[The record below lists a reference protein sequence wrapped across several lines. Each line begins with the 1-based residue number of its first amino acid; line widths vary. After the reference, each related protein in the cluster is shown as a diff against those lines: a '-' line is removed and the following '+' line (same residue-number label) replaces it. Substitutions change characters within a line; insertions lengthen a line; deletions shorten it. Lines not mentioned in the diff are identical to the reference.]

1 MRPRS
6 HLVMSIL
13 EFQEAGT
20 PMRPFFRTRSLLLLA
35 ALGLVLLSSCT
46 NSPVSSLYDANA
58 SFRPQPGITSIS
70 PTGGAVAGIDTVII
84 QGTNFSSVLTEN
96 SVFFNASPAK
106 LFNATT
112 SQITLIA
119 PLVPADSIGVRVVVQ
134 GSIPFSNTA
143 LYKLKAAVASFGGL
157 GVNDTS
163 TSLATDLN
171 GNIYCAYLSHAIEAG
186 VSKITPAGVRSS
198 YAPAT
203 SGVALWSSI
212 KMGPSGYLYAARNF
226 RAIYRFAPG
235 GGASAALW
243 LAFPSGTAIADIDF
257 DQSGNC
263 WGGGNNSNIYRIDQ
277 SKVIT
282 TFPFV
287 GNVHSVRVFNQ
298 GATQYL
304 YFAAK
309 TDVGEKIWR
318 APISASG
325 LGTPELYFD
334 FAAVYP
340 TNVPLAIT
348 FSSDGVMYVGTDNAD
363 GLLVVNSNKTYNAP
377 YGVYKASFGT
387 GLGYFAWGND
397 DDLYASTSNGFLLK
411 LTIRGKTSAP
421 YYGAKL

>member
-6 HLVMSIL
+6 HLVTSTL

-20 PMRPFFRTRSLLLLA
+20 PMRPFFITRSLFLFA
-35 ALGLVLLSSCT
+35 ALGLVFLSSCT
-46 NSPVSSLYDANA
+46 NTVNNSLYDPN
-58 SFRPQPGITSIS
+58 STFRLQPGITSIS
-70 PTGGAVAGIDTVII
+70 PTGSAVAGIDTVII
-84 QGTNFSSVLTEN
+84 QGTNFSSVLAEN
-96 SVFFNASPAK
+96 SVFFNSSPATV
-106 LFNATT
+106 LAATT
-112 SQITLIA
+112 TQLTLKA
-119 PLVPADSIGVRVVVQ
+119 PLVPSDSIGVRVVVQ

-143 LYKLKAAVASFGGL
+143 QYRLKAAVAIFGGL
-157 GVNDTS
+157 LANDTS
-163 TSLATDLN
+163 TSLATDAN
-171 GNIYCAYLSHAIEAG
+171 GNLYYAFLSHAIEAG
-186 VSKITPAGVRSS
+186 VSKVTPAGVRSS

-203 SGVALWSSI
+203 PGVAQWTGL

-243 LAFPSGTAIADIDF
+243 LAFPSGTSIADIDF
-257 DQSGNC
+257 DLNGNC

-287 GNVHSVRVFNQ
+287 GNVRSVRVYN
-298 GATQYL
+298 GYL

-334 FAAVYP
+334 FAALYP
-340 TNVPLAIT
+340 TNVALAIT
-348 FSSDGVMYVGTDNAD
+348 FSSDGVMYVGTDNPD
-363 GLLVVNSNKTYNAP
+363 GLLVVNSNKTYSAP

-387 GLGYFAWGND
+387 GLGYFAWGIA
-397 DDLYASTSNGFLLK
+397 DDLYASTSNGILLK

-421 YYGAKL
+421 YNGTKL

>member
-1 MRPRS
+1 
-6 HLVMSIL
+6 
-13 EFQEAGT
+13 
-20 PMRPFFRTRSLLLLA
+20 MRPFFRTRSLFLLA
-35 ALGLVLLSSCT
+35 ALGLVFLSSCT
-46 NSPVSSLYDANA
+46 KTENNSLYDPNA
-58 SFRPQPGITSIS
+58 TFRPQPGITGIS
-70 PTGGAVAGIDTVII
+70 PTGSAVAGIDTVII
-84 QGTNFSSVLTEN
+84 QGTNFSTVLMEN
-96 SVFFNASPAK
+96 SVFFNASPAA
-106 LFNATT
+106 LLAATT
-112 SQITLIA
+112 TQITLIA

-143 LYKLKAAVASFGGL
+143 QYKLRAAVAVFGGL

-163 TSLATDLN
+163 TSLATDAN
-171 GNIYCAYLSHAIEAG
+171 GNLYCAYLTRAIEAG

-203 SGVALWSSI
+203 AGVSLWTSL
-212 KMGPSGYLYAARNF
+212 KMGPSGYMYAARNF
-226 RAIYRFAPG
+226 RAIYRFSPG
-235 GGASAALW
+235 GGSSAALW
-243 LAFPSGTAIADIDF
+243 LAFPTGTAIADIDF

-287 GNVHSVRVFNQ
+287 GNVHSVRVYN
-298 GATQYL
+298 GYL
-304 YFAAK
+304 YFAVK
-309 TDVGEKIWR
+309 TDAGEKIWR

-325 LGTPELYFD
+325 LGTIELYFD

-348 FSSDGVMYVGTDNAD
+348 FSSDGVMYVGTDNAA
-363 GLLVVNSNKTYNAP
+363 GFLVVNPNKTYNAP

-387 GLGYFAWGND
+387 GLGYFAWGNA
-397 DDLYASTSNGFLLK
+397 DDLYASTSNGILLK

-421 YYGAKL
+421 YYGKL

>member
-1 MRPRS
+1 
-6 HLVMSIL
+6 
-13 EFQEAGT
+13 
-20 PMRPFFRTRSLLLLA
+20 
-35 ALGLVLLSSCT
+35 
-46 NSPVSSLYDANA
+46 
-58 SFRPQPGITSIS
+58 
-70 PTGGAVAGIDTVII
+70 
-84 QGTNFSSVLTEN
+84 
-96 SVFFNASPAK
+96 
-106 LFNATT
+106 
-112 SQITLIA
+112 
-119 PLVPADSIGVRVVVQ
+119 VQ

-143 LYKLKAAVASFGGL
+143 QYKLKAAVAVFGGL
-157 GVNDTS
+157 LANDTS
-163 TSLATDLN
+163 TSLATDAS
-171 GNIYCAYLSHAIEAG
+171 GNLYCAFLTRAIEAG

-203 SGVALWSSI
+203 AGVSSWTGL
-212 KMGPSGYLYAARNF
+212 KMGPGGYVYAARNF
-226 RAIYRFAPG
+226 RAIYRFAPL

-243 LAFPSGTAIADIDF
+243 LAFPSGTAIADLDF

-287 GNVHSVRVFNQ
+287 GNVHSVRVFN
-298 GATQYL
+298 GYL

-318 APISASG
+318 APINPVTSI

-348 FSSDGVMYVGTDNAD
+348 FSSDGTMYVGTDAAD

-387 GLGYFAWGND
+387 GLSYFAWGNA
-397 DDLYASTSNGFLLK
+397 DDLYASTSNGILLK